1 MNKTRHIVILCLLLL
16 LTAPGWTQLKS
27 SKDSLLFYKENKDYL
42 SYVELSQRYSN
53 ELKRKNQLNEY
64 CDISLE
70 LSEVYG
76 LLNDSEKSVN
86 LLFDLLKTIDN
97 NKLSYNKAQIYK
109 KLGERYSTLKDT
121 AKALDFYHK
130 TLKQSKKTNQIR
142 DQRDAYQNLFRIHTG
157 INLDSAYFFMKSKY
171 KIDLEEQSPEGLSSS
186 FNNHFA
192 YYILKGQN
200 ELAKKYL
207 DSCYHISKTHKIEHN
222 ITLALGNYAYYHMVH
237 DEDFKKAIEYLEYT
251 LKNYKDKMSD
261 QELSFLYQNLGYAY
275 ENIKNYE
282 RANHFHLE
290 AFYLKDKIYNENI
303 SNALRE
309 VEMKYALEK
318 AEQDFDE
325 KTKKLEEKQNRNQRV
340 IILLGALTV
349 LSLLI
354 FYFIYNY
361 QKLKQNAQIKELDS
375 LVQETIL
382 NATLDGQ
389 ESERKRLSEVLHD
402 SISALLSSA
411 SLHLSAFL
419 TTHPEATSEE
429 ITKSRSLLKE
439 AHDKVRDL
447 SHELIPPVLVK
458 LGLITA
464 LNDLCQKN
472 SNSTIKIEFHNPDNL
487 SKKYHPDFELKL
499 FFIMSELINNIL
511 KHSHATEVKLSIHEA
526 EENLM
531 LKLEDNGI
539 GFDTKKASISD
550 GFGLS
555 QIKSRIKSMSGKIDI
570 HSKTG
575 KGTQITIQV
584 KAISR

>member
-1 MNKTRHIVILCLLLL
+1 MNKTIHKFLIFLVLLLSA
-16 LTAPGWTQLKS
+16 TGWAQLKS
-27 SKDSLLFYKENKDYL
+27 SKDSLMFFKKNKEYL
-42 SYVELSQRYSN
+42 SFVKLSQRYSQ
-53 ELKRKNQLNEY
+53 ELKSNNRFNEY

-86 LLFDLLKTIDN
+86 LLFDLLKTIDK
-97 NKLSYNKAQIYK
+97 NKLTYNKALIYK

-121 AKALDFYHK
+121 VKALDFYHK
-130 TLKQSKKTNQIR
+130 TLKFSKKNNQIR
-142 DQRDAYQNLFRIHTG
+142 DQRDAYQNLFRIHTAL
-157 INLDSAYFFMKSKY
+157 NLDSAYYFMKSKY
-171 KIDLEEQSPEGLSSS
+171 KIDLKEQSPEGLSSS

-207 DSCYHISKTHKIEHN
+207 DSSYYISKTYKINHN
-222 ITLALGNYAYYHMVH
+222 ITLTLGNYAYYHMVH
-237 DEDFKKAIEYLEYT
+237 DEDFNKAIEYLEYT
-251 LKNYKDKMSD
+251 LKNYKDNMTD

-275 ENIKNYE
+275 EKNKNYE

-318 AEQDFDE
+318 VEQDFEE

-389 ESERKRLSEVLHD
+389 ETERKRLSEVLHD

-419 TTHPEATSEE
+419 TTHPETNSEE
-429 ITKSRSLLKE
+429 IIKSKSLLKE
-439 AHDKVRDL
+439 AHDNVRDL

-458 LGLITA
+458 LGLIPA
-464 LNDLCQKN
+464 LNDLCKKN
-472 SNSTIKIEFHNPDNL
+472 SNSTLHIEFINSDTP
-487 SKKYHPDFELKL
+487 SKKLHPDFELKL
-499 FFIMSELINNIL
+499 YFILSELINNVL
-511 KHSHATEVKLSIHEA
+511 KHSHATEVKLSIHTA
-526 EENLM
+526 KENLI
-531 LKLEDNGI
+531 LELQDNGI
-539 GFDTKKASISD
+539 GFDSKKASISD

-555 QIKSRIKSMSGKIDI
+555 QIKSRVKSMNGTIEI
-570 HSKTG
+570 TSKTG
-575 KGTQITIQV
+575 KGTQIIIQV

>member
-1 MNKTRHIVILCLLLL
+1 MNITQQNFIFYLVFLMSA
-16 LTAPGWTQLKS
+16 TGWAQFKS
-27 SKDSLLFYKENKDYL
+27 LKDSLSFYKENKDYL
-42 SYVELSQRYSN
+42 SYVELSQRYSQ
-53 ELKRKNQLNEY
+53 ELKSKNQLQEY
-64 CDISLE
+64 CDISIE

-86 LLFDLLKTIDN
+86 LLYDLLKTIDQ
-97 NKLSYNKAQIYK
+97 NKLTYNKALIYK

-121 AKALDFYHK
+121 SKALDFYHK
-130 TLKQSKKTNQIR
+130 TLKISKKNNQIR

-157 INLDSAYFFMKSKY
+157 INLDSAYYFMKSKY
-171 KIDLEEQSPEGLSSS
+171 KIDLKEQSPEGLSSS

-207 DSCYHISKTHKIEHN
+207 DSSYHISKSHKIDHN

-237 DEDFKKAIEYLEYT
+237 DKDFNKAIEYLEYT
-251 LKNYKDKMSD
+251 LKNYKDKIPD

-275 ENIKNYE
+275 ENIKNFE

-318 AEQDFDE
+318 VEQDFDE
-325 KTKKLEEKQNRNQRV
+325 KTRNLEDKQHRNQQF

-361 QKLKQNAQIKELDS
+361 QKLKQSAQIKELDS
-375 LVQETIL
+375 LVQENIL
-382 NATLDGQ
+382 NATIDGQ

-419 TTHPEATSEE
+419 TTHPETTSEE
-429 ITKSRSLLKE
+429 IIKSRSILKE

-472 SNSTIKIEFHNPDNL
+472 SNSTIKIEFNSSDNL
-487 SKKYHPDFELKL
+487 AKKYHPDFELKL
-499 FFIMSELINNIL
+499 YFIISELINNIL
-511 KHSHATEVKLSIHEA
+511 KHSNATEATLVIEDIGEQLIIKL
-526 EENLM
+526 N
-531 LKLEDNGI
+531 DNGI
-539 GFDTKKASISD
+539 GFDPQKASLSD

-555 QIKSRIKSMSGKIDI
+555 QIKSRIKNMNGSVDI
-570 HSKTG
+570 KSKPG